1 MNNYKLKVNPEMSK
15 DIQKFLFTKGYSWAG
30 EKTTQY
36 ANKPHMYVTTQV
48 ESNKYITYGS
58 DRKWFL
64 DKPFKRVTPEQLKRL
79 LS

>member
-30 EKTTQY
+30 EKRVQATD
-36 ANKPHMYVTTQV
+36 NPHMYVRTQV
-48 ESNKYITYGS
+48 ESTKYLTYGS
-58 DRKWFL
+58 SRKWFL
-64 DKPFKRVTPEQLKRL
+64 EKPFKRVTPEQLKRL